1 MPPRSLPSTLRR
13 VPAIRRAGATPPPPP
28 PDVDVAL
35 RLAIGREGIG
45 LELARP
51 ARLGCLMVTDLSA
64 TLPGVRFPVD
74 VSGGVPRFRH
84 RRGEL
89 QRLEV
94 EVGARS
100 LERWAAPRLR
110 GLVGTRS
117 PEVWIAVGRASAS
130 VCIAAPTEAAEE
142 TPRATPVLAFDVHA
156 LAEGDALVL
165 VVEQARGTDLP
176 LAATALAVACLEG
189 LLRGAAERQGAA
201 FVVRSGAGAIVRA
214 LLPEAG
220 ARVPGAD
227 DVRWTSVAADSDAW
241 VLHAVKDAVAAAS
254 SEEALRAREVAMLLR
269 EADDT
274 LVDGDEAAARALYV
288 DALERAPRH
297 PEIARRIVDL
307 DVRAGGRAEAALA
320 MLVEARFPGAPSGD
334 ARFGTLPG
342 ELLLETGDVEAALA
356 SLERAGDTEPSP
368 ALAARAY
375 ELAARAARD
384 PEDAARWL
392 DRALARSPRS
402 TSARWLRVTRRLE
415 LGRLEDALA
424 DAEQLEAQAR
434 GGMAKHA
441 VWLRAGRAWHAA
453 GLSAHAGVLFERALR
468 FVPDEPRALAGLGV
482 ALVGDGREARGV
494 AVLERALE
502 VAAARGEATS
512 SILLDLG
519 RALAEKLDDLPTAV
533 SRVSAIPP
541 EAAEAMVARGLEGRW
556 RARLGD
562 LAGAA
567 LSFARLR
574 ELASSLAPGKDEP
587 RTQAVAALLREA
599 ADVERTRLHD
609 PLAAQRHIAAA
620 LRLRP
625 RDADLLARAAA
636 GPESEPPFADDEE
649 KSATHRTVSERPL
662 LDLSLPAEVDA
673 ELAGRID
680 ELTRRLQGNPADD
693 AVADELATLLE
704 QAGRGH
710 ELLALLSGRLE
721 DATPER
727 RVVLAPRARG
737 ALERLAG
744 EAEAAGRHEEAAL
757 YRGAIDALLR

>member
-1 MPPRSLPSTLRR
+1 
-13 VPAIRRAGATPPPPP
+13 
-28 PDVDVAL
+28 
-35 RLAIGREGIG
+35 
-45 LELARP
+45 
-51 ARLGCLMVTDLSA
+51 
-64 TLPGVRFPVD
+64 
-74 VSGGVPRFRH
+74 
-84 RRGEL
+84 
-89 QRLEV
+89 
-94 EVGARS
+94 
-100 LERWAAPRLR
+100 
-110 GLVGTRS
+110 
-117 PEVWIAVGRASAS
+117 
-130 VCIAAPTEAAEE
+130 
-142 TPRATPVLAFDVHA
+142 
-156 LAEGDALVL
+156 
-165 VVEQARGTDLP
+165 
-176 LAATALAVACLEG
+176 
-189 LLRGAAERQGAA
+189 
-201 FVVRSGAGAIVRA
+201 
-214 LLPEAG
+214 
-220 ARVPGAD
+220 
-227 DVRWTSVAADSDAW
+227 
-241 VLHAVKDAVAAAS
+241 
-254 SEEALRAREVAMLLR
+254 
-269 EADDT
+269 
-274 LVDGDEAAARALYV
+274 
-288 DALERAPRH
+288 
-297 PEIARRIVDL
+297 
-307 DVRAGGRAEAALA
+307 
-320 MLVEARFPGAPSGD
+320 
-334 ARFGTLPG
+334 
-342 ELLLETGDVEAALA
+342 
-356 SLERAGDTEPSP
+356 
-368 ALAARAY
+368 
-375 ELAARAARD
+375 
-384 PEDAARWL
+384 
-392 DRALARSPRS
+392 
-402 TSARWLRVTRRLE
+402 
-415 LGRLEDALA
+415 
-424 DAEQLEAQAR
+424 
-434 GGMAKHA
+434 MAKHA

-574 ELASSLAPGKDEP
+574 ELASSLAPGDGRSAASPQPGQHLGNDP

-625 RDADLLARAAA
+625 RDADLLRAYRDVGALVARDGTSPAPPERGRDLDAA

-737 ALERLAG
+737 ALERLAS